1 LLFQPFNGGCR
12 GCRFCLQGV
21 DLVFDHDLLCQA
33 VFCQRLPHLIL
44 LNLNPA
50 LVDAGSARF
59 T

>member
-1 LLFQPFNGGCR
+1 LLFQPFNGGCS
-12 GCRFCLQGV
+12 GGRFCLQGL

-33 VFCQRLPHLIL
+33 VLCQRLPDFIL

-50 LVDAGSARF
+50 LVDAGSSRF